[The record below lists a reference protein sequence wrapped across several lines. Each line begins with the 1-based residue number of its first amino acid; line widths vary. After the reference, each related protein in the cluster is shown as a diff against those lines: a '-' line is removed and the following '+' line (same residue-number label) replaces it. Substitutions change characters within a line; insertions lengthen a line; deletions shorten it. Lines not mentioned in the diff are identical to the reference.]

1 MASSNV
7 PEKAGRKSLARY
19 FVPSSRHPHQAGSVT
34 VSNVDP
40 INGDGDERGR
50 SGIGHHLDETVQNR
64 AWGTQLRRSLSARYP
79 LSSDEVVRT
88 GYRERICQI
97 GPVRIKHV
105 DDDAGPLLQSR
116 QGRRAITHRHRDD
129 GRHDRHRCQGGHRQP
144 LRASCTHRRQ
154 DCHAGGMSAESGR
167 QLSGQFVSW
176 ARCGVRR
183 RHALSLSSIS
193 RRTPDSFT
201 QGSFTS

>member
-1 MASSNV
+1 M
-7 PEKAGRKSLARY
+7 
-19 FVPSSRHPHQAGSVT
+19 PSSRHPHQTGSAT

-50 SGIGHHLDETVQNR
+50 SGIGHRLDETVQNR
-64 AWGTQLRRSLSARYP
+64 AWGTQLRCSLSAGYP

-129 GRHDRHRCQGGHRQP
+129 GRHD
-144 LRASCTHRRQ
+144 
-154 DCHAGGMSAESGR
+154 
-167 QLSGQFVSW
+167 
-176 ARCGVRR
+176 
-183 RHALSLSSIS
+183 
-193 RRTPDSFT
+193 
-201 QGSFTS
+201 